1 MSGKSAAAGFLL
13 GVLILGLA
21 GPGALA
27 QAQKPPSPAGPM
39 ADAGGANLPSQ
50 TIGNNDLLAIS
61 VYDAPEFTRTLRVSS
76 EGHIR
81 LPMIQEA
88 IRASGLLPS
97 QLELSIAEVL
107 TKEGILVKPV
117 VMVTVA
123 EYSSRAVSVVGAVRR
138 PVTFQA
144 VGRVTLLDAIA
155 RAEGLSETAGPDLV
169 FTRDDASAA
178 GQRLTRRILLRDLMD
193 SSRPDL
199 NIELRGGEEIRV
211 PEARKIFVAGNVKK
225 PGAFAVREDG
235 QMTVLKA
242 LALSEGLAP
251 YPQDHA
257 YIYRRDEAAGGV
269 REIQVELKKILRR
282 EAVDIAL
289 LPEDTLYVPEASGRK
304 TAFTL
309 TEKIVGFGLA
319 TASGVLI
326 WRR

>member
-1 MSGKSAAAGFLL
+1 MSGKTAAAGFLL

-21 GPGALA
+21 WPGARA
-27 QAQKPPSPAGPM
+27 QTQKPQSPSGPM
-39 ADAGGANLPSQ
+39 ADAGAANLPSQ
-50 TIGNNDLLAIS
+50 TIGRNDLLAIS
-61 VYDAPEFTRTLRVSS
+61 VYDAPEFTRTVRVSS

-88 IRASGLLPS
+88 IRAAGLLPS
-97 QLELSIAEVL
+97 QLEQSIAQAL
-107 TKEGILVKPV
+107 TREGILVKPV

-155 RAEGLSETAGPDLV
+155 RAEGLSDTAGPELV
-169 FTRDDASAA
+169 FTRDDESAV

-235 QMTVLKA
+235 QMAVLKA
-242 LALSEGLAP
+242 LALSEGLSP

-282 EAVDIAL
+282 EAVDIPL
-289 LPEDTLYVPEASGRK
+289 VPEDTLYVPEASGRK